1 MPDGSGALS
10 RANGRCFFA
19 PIVPVLH
26 VRSRRNLAE
35 GALGEKLRLFGTMV
49 REAKYVGLKVGGEE
63 NRVLKCRRLIED
75 DQGT

>member
-1 MPDGSGALS
+1 M
-10 RANGRCFFA
+10 NGRCFFA

-26 VRSRRNLAE
+26 VRSRRHLTEELWGRGGIAACWHN
-35 GALGEKLRLFGTMV
+35 GE
-49 REAKYVGLKVGGEE
+49 RETKYVGWKAGGEE